1 MSETNNTPAA
11 PGHWRTNPQDDTPTP
26 GLQSARVQFVPEP
39 RTTHEPMTPPPAAQ
53 NPLQNVLDWTLAN
66 ADVPGEYGEAV
77 RYVFSLLQGQ
87 TPDIDQHGGVLADD
101 LSSATKTDERY
112 TEAARLATE
121 LDVCA
126 WFQDGTNNGEKV
138 ELAHF
143 TRDRSAQAM
152 RDAAY
157 ELRLAYDIP
166 DAVDRSWPTR
176 TRAQ

>member
-1 MSETNNTPAA
+1 MSEKDETPTPA
-11 PGHWRTNPQDDTPTP
+11 GHWRTNPQDGNTP
-26 GLQSARVQFVPEP
+26 GLQPARVQFVPEP
-39 RTTHEPMTPPPAAQ
+39 RTTQQPMTPPPAKA
-53 NPLQNVLDWTLAN
+53 NALQNVLDWTLAN
-66 ADVPGEYGEAV
+66 ADVPGEYGDAA

-87 TPDIDQHGGVLADD
+87 TPDVGKHGGVLSDD
-101 LSSATKTDERY
+101 LSSTPEPDERR

-143 TRDRSAQAM
+143 TRDRSAKAM

-157 ELRLAYDIP
+157 ELRVAYDIP
-166 DAVDRSWPTR
+166 DDLDRSWPTR
-176 TRAQ
+176 TREQ